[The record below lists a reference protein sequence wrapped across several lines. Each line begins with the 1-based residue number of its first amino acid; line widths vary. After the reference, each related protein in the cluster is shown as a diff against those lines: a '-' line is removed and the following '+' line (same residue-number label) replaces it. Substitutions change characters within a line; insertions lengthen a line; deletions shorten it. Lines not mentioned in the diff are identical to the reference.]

1 MELLDCEHKYT
12 INPITGRK
20 IRVGG
25 KVFLKLLLELGY
37 YYDLKKNYIGKE
49 DFEVFTDSDDD
60 YDCDEFGCDCYDSI
74 YGSEFL

>member
-1 MELLDCEHKYT
+1 MEEHKYT
-12 INPITGRK
+12 INPITGRN

-49 DFEVFTDSDDD
+49 EFEVFSDFVICSG
-60 YDCDEFGCDCYDSI
+60 YPFLPSLLVAFSLFI
-74 YGSEFL
+74 YYI